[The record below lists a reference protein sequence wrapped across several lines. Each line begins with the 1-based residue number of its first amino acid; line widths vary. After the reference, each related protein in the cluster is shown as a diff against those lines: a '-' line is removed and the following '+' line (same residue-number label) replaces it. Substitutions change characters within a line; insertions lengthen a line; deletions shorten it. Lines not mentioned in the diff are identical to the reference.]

1 MVRLTD
7 FAEQNRI
14 TARTVQLHIQ
24 ANADELEGHIDRR
37 GKKGTWLDDYAVN
50 FLLSVI
56 QLPTKEDVV
65 VPTMREAEL
74 MAQVAEVT
82 KKWAEAERRAGVNA
96 EAAGK
101 VMLLEAVKASQ
112 EAQISSLG
120 IELGETREKLRGAEK
135 EAQERY
141 DEAMEAIKDL
151 DDAKKSVA
159 DLEEKLARAEK
170 ERDDALAQNEAIKQR
185 DEALKQLGPFAKLAW
200 IFRKG
205 E

>member
-24 ANADELEGHIDRR
+24 SNADELEGHIDRR

-50 FLLSVI
+50 FLLGAI

-74 MAQVAEVT
+74 MAQVADVT

-101 VMLLEAVKASQ
+101 VMLLEAVNASQ

-120 IELGETREKLRGAEK
+120 VELGETQEKLRGVEK

-141 DEAMEAIKDL
+141 NEAMEAIRDL
-151 DDAKKSVA
+151 TDEQKKVA
-159 DLEEKLARAEK
+159 DLEAALARAEK
-170 ERDDALAQNEAIKQR
+170 ERDDARAQT
-185 DEALKQLGPFAKLAW
+185 EALKRRGLFARML
-200 IFRKG
+200 RKG

>member
-24 ANADELEGHIDRR
+24 SNAAELEGHIDRR
-37 GKKGTWLDDYAVN
+37 GRNGTWLDDYAVN
-50 FLLSVI
+50 FLLGAI

-65 VPTMREAEL
+65 VPTMKEAEL
-74 MAQVAEVT
+74 MARVAEAT
-82 KKWAEAERRAGVNA
+82 KKWAEAERRAGENA

-101 VMLLEAVKASQ
+101 VMLLEAVNASQ

-141 DEAMEAIKDL
+141 NEAMEAIRDL
-151 DDAKKSVA
+151 DDEKKKVE
-159 DLEEKLARAEK
+159 DLERKLAEAE
-170 ERDDALAQNEAIKQR
+170 AQNEA
-185 DEALKQLGPFAKLAW
+185 LKRRGLFARM
-200 IFRKG
+200 FRKG